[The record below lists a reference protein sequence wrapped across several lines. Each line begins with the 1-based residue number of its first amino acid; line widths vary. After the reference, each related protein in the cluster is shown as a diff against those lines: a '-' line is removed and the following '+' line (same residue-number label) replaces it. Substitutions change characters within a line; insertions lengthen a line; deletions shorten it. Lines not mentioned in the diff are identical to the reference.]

1 MKNKGGTIV
10 KKWKIF
16 LSIFVLVLAA
26 GGGALYYFLNV
37 KEYKTADTKV
47 EEIVKSDYQI
57 QLPDENSTGDS
68 TQSEDNTGQS
78 ANQSANQTGE
88 NAGSATAVANKT
100 SVVATSSKPASV
112 VVVKPKKLTEADIL
126 AKYQPVFENLEGQ
139 ADGKLNNLLSYAFS
153 EYQSKKAS
161 GEDISYFYFYSKY
174 TGAAK
179 NLEAATDNSFY
190 YIYNALV
197 KELENSGYSAKVAEP
212 IKSHYV
218 SVKNQRRS
226 TLMNQAMANIH

>member
-10 KKWKIF
+10 KKWKVF
-16 LSIFVLVLAA
+16 LSIFVLVLAT

-57 QLPDENSTGDS
+57 QLPDENSTVDPTRG
-68 TQSEDNTGQS
+68 EENIGQS
-78 ANQSANQTGE
+78 TNQTGE
-88 NAGSATAVANKT
+88 NAGAATAVANKT
-100 SVVATSSKPASV
+100 NAVSTSSKPASA
-112 VVVKPKKLTEADIL
+112 VVKPKKLTVADIM

-153 EYQSKKAS
+153 EYQSKKAN

-197 KELENSGYSAKVAEP
+197 KELENSGYSAKVADP

-218 SVKNQRRS
+218 SVKSQRRS
-226 TLMNQAMANIH
+226 TLMNQAMSHIN